1 MNITK
6 TTVGIICGGRSIE
19 HSFSIVSAK
28 NIAKNLNKKYNTIIL
43 CIDDAG
49 HWHYGNTEHINN
61 GDSLLEATF
70 DWINTP
76 VVHICKYGR
85 LMNEDGIID
94 TVDAVFPI
102 TNGIDGH
109 QGAIPGMMKLL
120 DIPCV
125 GSDIFETVACID
137 KEITKSLLQN
147 YRLPIVPYLVG
158 RHLSDHSFEKVSDT
172 LGLPFFIKPCRLS
185 SSAGVNKVTTQEEYE
200 EAILDAL
207 KFDDKY
213 LLEVAIIGR
222 ELESAVIGN
231 GTPIASQIL
240 GEVICDDFY
249 CYDTKY
255 QSKSNAKAICPAPL
269 ENHIRELIINYS
281 VQAYKVLGC
290 KGFARIDFFLDKN
303 NKIYINEAT
312 TLPLFT
318 GISMFPK
325 LWEDKIEDTIC
336 SLVEM
341 SFEK

>member
-1 MNITK
+1 MK
-6 TTVGIICGGRSIE
+6 SHQTTVGIICGGRSIE

-28 NIAKNLNKKYNTIIL
+28 NIALNLYDKYNIIIL
-43 CIDDAG
+43 CIDEGG
-49 HWHYGNTEHINN
+49 HWHYGSADDIIN

-70 DWINTP
+70 NWKGTP
-76 VVHICKYGR
+76 QVHICKHGK
-85 LMNEDGIID
+85 LIND
-94 TVDAVFPI
+94 TGLVDIVDTVFPI

-109 QGAIPGMMKLL
+109 QGAIPGMMRLL

-125 GSDIFETVACID
+125 GSDIFETVVCID
-137 KEITKSLLQN
+137 KEITKSLLEN
-147 YRLPIVPYLVG
+147 YTLPIVPYLVG
-158 RHLSDHSFEKVSDT
+158 RTKRDYSFEEVSQK
-172 LGLPFFIKPCRLS
+172 LGLPFFVKPCRLS
-185 SSAGVNKVTTQEEYE
+185 SSAGVSKVHNEEEYLQ
-200 EAILDAL
+200 ALTDAL

-213 LLEVAIIGR
+213 LLEVAIAGR
-222 ELESAVIGN
+222 ELESAIIGN
-231 GTPIASQIL
+231 ETPIVSQVL
-240 GEVICDDFY
+240 GEVITDDFY

-255 QSKSNAKAICPAPL
+255 QAKSTAQAILPAPI
-269 ENHIRELIINYS
+269 EESIKDKIISYS
-281 VQAYKVLGC
+281 QKAYKVLGC

-325 LWEDKIEDTIC
+325 LWGNKIEKTMC

>member
-1 MNITK
+1 MIDDQ

-28 NIAKNLNKKYNTIIL
+28 NIAFNLSKNYKIIIL
-43 CIDDAG
+43 CIDEAG
-49 HWHYGNTEHINN
+49 HWHCGDVNDIIN

-70 DWINTP
+70 DWDNTP
-76 VVHICKYGR
+76 QIHVCKQGK
-85 LMNEDGIID
+85 LINETGLID
-94 TVDAVFPI
+94 IVDTVFPI

-125 GSDIFETVACID
+125 GSDIFETVICID
-137 KEITKSLLQN
+137 KEITKSLLEN
-147 YRLPIVPYLVG
+147 YTLPVVPYLVG
-158 RHLSDHSFEKVSDT
+158 REINDHSFEKVKEQ
-172 LGLPFFIKPCRLS
+172 LGMPFFVKPCRLS
-185 SSAGVNKVTTQEEYE
+185 SSAGVNKVQNEGQYKN
-200 EAILDAL
+200 AIEDAL
-207 KFDDKY
+207 RFDDKY
-213 LLEVAIIGR
+213 LLEVAIFGR

-231 GTPIASQIL
+231 KTPIVSEVL
-240 GEVICDDFY
+240 GEIITDDFY

-255 QSKSNAKAICPAPL
+255 QSQSSAKVILPAPVDT
-269 ENHIRELIINYS
+269 HIKEKIIHYS
-281 VQAYKVLGC
+281 QQAYKVLGC
-290 KGFARIDFFLDKN
+290 KGFARIDFFLDEDDN
-303 NKIYINEAT
+303 IYINEAT

-325 LWEDKIEDTIC
+325 LWEDTIEETIC